1 MNTKHKTEI
10 ISSIIL
16 ALMISMSV
24 AQEHHH
30 HGELQV
36 IKPEPP
42 KIFLDKSPRVVA
54 YQLKR
59 LDNQRLLMVERKET
73 DPKYTPVYQ
82 AILTRPGMTTQFRL
96 EAISALSRL
105 LKKNATQV
113 VIEAIS
119 GLQTKTSEEVKTA
132 DQLIELL
139 IQQPEQALT
148 EMRDTF
154 VASSHSSKEYERVAG
169 FAGLC
174 AAKLGET
181 CFAESSESP
190 EQLSSLLSAFRYPI
204 DQDIKDSLLEKI
216 IATYGESND
225 PTVRNAAITAMS
237 YAQAQPQRRYEM
249 LVEAFEDEVLRDA
262 AVNTLLT
269 IPRQD
274 RPETANQKLANLL
287 VKYAEDTPAEDRTSN
302 AFTNA
307 MQLADQSLGKL
318 DSSMAKDF
326 RNRLD
331 AVTVRMIRIRTVEE
345 EMRYDVPYFAVQ
357 AGKPIQ
363 IILENHD
370 LMPHNLV
377 ITQPGKLKS
386 VAQSGLNAGPAG
398 GSNGLAYVPDSEDV
412 LHATDLVA
420 SDTQV
425 RLTFDAPTEP
435 GEYPYVCTF
444 PQHWYRMYGVMV
456 VVKDLDQWLSDPQE
470 PANPIGNN
478 RSFVKSWSVRDL
490 EAEIDAGVRGRTD
503 SIGARLFN
511 EASCRGCHQLAG
523 EGGVIGPDLSKVVAK
538 WKGNRAELLREIL
551 EPSHRVDEAYQM
563 QKILT
568 VDGQTLTGIRIS
580 EDKEKVVLMSNPE
593 ATEPISILQDDI
605 EVMAPSAI
613 SMMPKALLDQYTKD
627 EIFEIIAY
635 IEASQQ
641 P

>member
-96 EAISALSRL
+96 EAINALSRL

-119 GLQTKTSEEVKTA
+119 GLETKTSEEVKTA

-169 FAGLC
+169 FAALC

-456 VVKDLDQWLSDPQE
+456 VVEDLDQWLSDPQE

>member
-398 GSNGLAYVPDSEDV
+398 GSNGLAYVPDSEEV

-456 VVKDLDQWLSDPQE
+456 VVEDLDQWLSDPQE